1 MPNPEGIGV
10 NVLFYAAIAQARYFP
25 CIPAAKFVSQHYE
38 SLFATNGTVPP
49 APTTSVGVAVDGAS
63 MLPSVAKEVAHGLES
78 PPEVL
83 AITDDVPPAPVTS
96 AGAAVDGASLS
107 PSAVGEVAHELE
119 PPPAG
124 LVASA
129 GVPLAPATI
138 SGANADAS
146 RQLPMMFET
155 TVDVTLVPAT
165 TGLGIASRTLPDHLI
180 VYSRKPRRVE
190 TSSLAEEFLSKITK
204 KVEAL
209 VPVPNIP
216 KRRAKTPGPVS
227 MPRRSRRIAKL
238 PPETD
243 TAAASIVC
251 RKLGFANKE
260 GLPLMLLNGMRNST
274 MIC

>member
-1 MPNPEGIGV
+1 MVWSP
-10 NVLFYAAIAQARYFP
+10 
-25 CIPAAKFVSQHYE
+25 
-38 SLFATNGTVPP
+38 
-49 APTTSVGVAVDGAS
+49 
-63 MLPSVAKEVAHGLES
+63 LES

-155 TVDVTLVPAT
+155 TVDATLVPAT

-216 KRRAKTPGPVS
+216 KRRAKTAGPVS

-251 RKLGFANKE
+251 RKLGFANEE
-260 GLPLMLLNGMRNST
+260 GRITVDALERYAKFYHDLLGRDHVAALSALFGWDVPPEGEARSA
-274 MIC
+274 IGSIIVF